1 MKMKNLSEI
10 DRVLAVPVALEVAP
24 AFPARVTR
32 HPQGRHKES
41 KHTGRFEVLNAFVD
55 GSLAQCTKAEAA
67 VWLVLYRDTK
77 GGTAKTGQTWIA
89 KRAGV
94 NARTVGR
101 AIHALKESGLI
112 EVLRQGGPNAG
123 ANLYRVHGTP
133 RKGGTHAR

>member
-1 MKMKNLSEI
+1 MKNLSEI

-24 AFPARVTR
+24 AFPKRANQRPR
-32 HPQGRHKES
+32 GGHKDS
-41 KHTGRFEVLNAFVD
+41 KHNGRFEVLNAFVD

-94 NARTVGR
+94 NARTVR
-101 AIHALKESGLI
+101 SALTKLKRRGL
-112 EVLRQGGPNAG
+112 VDVVKRGGPSAG
-123 ANLYRVHGTP
+123 LAVYRVSGTP
-133 RKGGTHAR
+133 KKGGGYAL